1 MPSASW
7 SLQQSVFS
15 ALTADA
21 ALTALLGADRIYDDV
36 PQGSPLPYLTL
47 GQSTVRDWSTGG
59 DPGTDDGNEHVLT
72 LHVWSDARGK
82 KQASEIIGA
91 VRTALHD
98 QPLTLVGHRLVNLR
112 HEFSEA
118 RRDPEGATIHAIA
131 RFRAVTEPA

>member
-7 SLQQSVFS
+7 SLQQSIFATLAADS
-15 ALTADA
+15 AIT
-21 ALTALLGADRIYDDV
+21 TLLGADRIYDDV

-47 GQSTVRDWSTGG
+47 GQSTVRDWSTG
-59 DPGTDDGNEHVLT
+59 TDDGNEHLLT

-82 KQASEIIGA
+82 KQASEIAAA

-118 RRDPEGATIHAIA
+118 RRDPDGSTIHATV